1 MRKSF
6 FLQTTQLFG
15 KPLPDEQAAGLF
27 PSLRFHEGKTV
38 YKRKGSK
45 SYIDQEFKGRLGYL
59 QQFDLVLDESVNLPI
74 KVKQPDLY
82 IVYLVQASNNIQFTD
97 EQHLPIAS
105 LNKRRALY
113 IYLPK
118 GRYHLQL
125 PRGNYH
131 LFVCYFDVGI
141 FDDGAD
147 TDFDFL
153 HPLLEAHRQ
162 QSSNPMASRDF
173 MVGPVTEIYIRS
185 LCKKLKKA
193 DVDSQITIIAQLK
206 ELIKLSKRK
215 IDRELGIVTENADLV
230 ETAKTVIELGVE
242 ENGMRYDLSSLTD
255 ILPLGETNLTLLF
268 KKQFGVTPTQYKKQL
283 LVEKAK
289 LLLLSGL
296 TVMSVA
302 DQLGFAHERSL
313 YRLFKRF
320 TGQSPKGY
328 MSTTL

>member
-27 PSLRFHEGKTV
+27 PSLPFHEGKTV

-45 SYIDQEFKGRLGYL
+45 SYIAQEFKGRLGYL
-59 QQFDLVLDESVNLPI
+59 QQFDLVSDETINLPI

-82 IVYLVQASNNIQFTD
+82 IVYLMKASNNVQFTD
-97 EQHLPIAS
+97 EQNAPIAS

-125 PRGNYH
+125 PRGSYH

-141 FDDGAD
+141 FDGGAD
-147 TDFDFL
+147 TEFDFL
-153 HPLLEAHRQ
+153 QPLLEGHRDK
-162 QSSNPMASRDF
+162 SSNAMASKDF
-173 MVGPVTEIYIRS
+173 MIGPVTEIYIRS

-215 IDRELGIVTENADLV
+215 MLLENQNTGQHDHYVEIAKNLIVE
-230 ETAKTVIELGVE
+230 GVE
-242 ENGMRYDLSSLTD
+242 ENGILYDLASLSET
-255 ILPLGETNLTLLF
+255 IPLSLKHFDRIFKLNTHHTLERYR
-268 KKQFGVTPTQYKKQL
+268 KHC
-283 LVEKAK
+283 LVERSKR
-289 LLLLSGL
+289 LLTEGLPVWKVGLMIGYQETRSFRRFFKQAVGL
-296 TVMSVA
+296 TPGGYQQ
-302 DQLGFAHERSL
+302 QL
-313 YRLFKRF
+313 
-320 TGQSPKGY
+320 
-328 MSTTL
+328 